1 MYQQFLLCST
11 VFNRKQFTVIDLA
24 KEENP
29 VDKINYL
36 LTNRQDAVLWPLFV
50 KSDIEEVLPMDP
62 SLSSILRGLVV
73 GSDTCRV
80 RYNGWIYQIEEIA
93 PSSVIPGYWKCMT
106 NCGSRLFDPEC
117 IQFIGSTPL

>member
-11 VFNRKQFTVIDLA
+11 VFNRKQFTVVDFA

-29 VDKINYL
+29 ADKINYL

-73 GSDTCRV
+73 GSDTCRM